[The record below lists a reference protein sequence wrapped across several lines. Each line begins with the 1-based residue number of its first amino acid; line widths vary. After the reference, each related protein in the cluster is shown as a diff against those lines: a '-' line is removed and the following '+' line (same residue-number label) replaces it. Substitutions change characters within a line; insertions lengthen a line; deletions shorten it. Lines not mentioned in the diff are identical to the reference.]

1 MRTFKC
7 PYLNGEV
14 ELSDEREMHIAYN
27 HPDLL
32 PEHLIQ
38 VGLTLDAPDQVRRS
52 LRMSSARIFC
62 RRFEEVR
69 HIVPTSSRRS
79 YGMPLREGKYIV
91 VVVVSES
98 MPVMRHWIITAYMT
112 RRLVNGEVEWRKT

>member
-1 MRTFKC
+1 
-7 PYLNGEV
+7 
-14 ELSDEREMHIAYN
+14 MHIAYR

-32 PEHLIQ
+32 PEFLLQ
-38 VGLTLDAPDQVRRS
+38 VGLTLAAPDQVRRS

-62 RRFEEVR
+62 RRFDEIR
-69 HIVPTSSRRS
+69 Q
-79 YGMPLREGKYIV
+79 GKYVV

-112 RRLVNGEVEWRKT
+112 RRLANGEVEWRKN

>member
-1 MRTFKC
+1 
-7 PYLNGEV
+7 LNGEV
-14 ELSDEREMHIAYN
+14 ELSDEREMHIVHN

-32 PEHLIQ
+32 PEYLMQ
-38 VGLTLDAPDQVRRS
+38 VGLTLAAPDQVRHS

-69 HIVPTSSRRS
+69 HIVPTLAPAASAGVS
-79 YGMPLREGKYIV
+79 LREGKYVV

-112 RRLVNGEVEWRKT
+112 RRLANGEVEWRKT